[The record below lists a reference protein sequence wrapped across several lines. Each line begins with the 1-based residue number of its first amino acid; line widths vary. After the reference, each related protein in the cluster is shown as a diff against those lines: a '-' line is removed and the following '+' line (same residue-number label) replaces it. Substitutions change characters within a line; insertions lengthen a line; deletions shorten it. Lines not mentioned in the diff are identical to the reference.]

1 MKIQDP
7 EALDAFFAG
16 HDDSR
21 RVFDALGEAVGALG
35 ETEVRVSK
43 SQLAFHRKRAFAW
56 AWRPEQY
63 LGPGRP
69 PLVLTVGLRRRDGS
83 TRWKEVV
90 EPARGR
96 FTHHLELHSPA
107 EVDDQV
113 RGWLREAWERAAPP
127 PPADRAGK
135 ADPADEED

>member
-1 MKIQDP
+1 MDIQDP

-21 RVFDALGEAVGALG
+21 RIFDALHRAVEALG
-35 ETEVRVSK
+35 GTEIRVSK
-43 SQLAFHRKRAFAW
+43 SQVAFRRKRVFAW

-90 EPARGR
+90 EPVRGR
-96 FTHHLELHSPA
+96 FTHHLELHAPS
-107 EVDDQV
+107 EVDGQV

-127 PPADRAGK
+127 PGRARE
-135 ADPADEED
+135 ADEADEAD

>member
-1 MKIQDP
+1 MDTDDRK
-7 EALDAFFAG
+7 ALDAFFAG

-21 RVFDALGEAVGALG
+21 RIFDALHRAVEALG

-43 SQLAFHRKRAFAW
+43 SQVAFRRKQPFAW

-96 FTHHLELHSPA
+96 FTHHLELHAPS
-107 EVDDQV
+107 EVDEQV

-127 PPADRAGK
+127 PPADPADK
-135 ADPADEED
+135 AD

>member
-1 MKIQDP
+1 MEIQDR

-21 RVFDALGEAVGALG
+21 RIFDALHRAVAALG
-35 ETEVRVSK
+35 ETEVRVGT
-43 SQLAFHRKRAFAW
+43 SQVAFRRKRPFAW

-96 FTHHLELHSPA
+96 FTHHLELHAPE
-107 EVDDQV
+107 EVDEQV

-127 PPADRAGK
+127 PPADPAVE
-135 ADPADEED
+135 AD

>member
-1 MKIQDP
+1 MDTDDP
-7 EALDAFFAG
+7 EALDALFAG
-16 HDDSR
+16 HEDSR
-21 RVFDALGEAVGALG
+21 RIFDALQQVAEALG

-43 SQLAFHRKRAFAW
+43 SQVAFRRKRPFAW

-83 TRWKEVV
+83 TRWKEVL

-96 FTHHLELHSPA
+96 FTHHLELHAPE
-107 EVDDQV
+107 EVDEQV

-127 PPADRAGK
+127 AL
-135 ADPADEED
+135 ADPADEAD